1 VFPDADLD
9 AALPVIV
16 KSALQNAGQTCSA
29 GSRLLPHWDIRDAV
43 LDGVAQLVAR
53 VRIGAGPTD
62 PDLGPLISAKQR
74 NRVESMVTR
83 AADAGSQVA
92 GSGTR
97 ELTAQGFFFPPTLV
111 SDVDP
116 ASEIAREEVFGP
128 VVAAMTF
135 ATVEEAVALANGTD
149 YGLIA
154 AVWTK
159 DVDIAFRLSE
169 ELMAGQVYLNT
180 YGAGGGVEIPFGGF
194 KKSGYGREKGFEALA
209 AFCQTKSVILKVQ
222 R

>member
-1 VFPDADLD
+1 MFPDADLD

-29 GSRLLPHWDIRDAV
+29 GSRLLLHEDIRDAV
-43 LDGVAQLVAR
+43 LDGVAQLLAR

-180 YGAGGGVEIPFGGF
+180 YGAGGGVEIPFGRF
-194 KKSGYGREKGFEALA
+194 KKSGYRREKGFEALA

>member
-1 VFPDADLD
+1 
-9 AALPVIV
+9 
-16 KSALQNAGQTCSA
+16 
-29 GSRLLPHWDIRDAV
+29 
-43 LDGVAQLVAR
+43 
-53 VRIGAGPTD
+53 
-62 PDLGPLISAKQR
+62 
-74 NRVESMVTR
+74 
-83 AADAGSQVA
+83 
-92 GSGTR
+92 
-97 ELTAQGFFFPPTLV
+97 
-111 SDVDP
+111 
-116 ASEIAREEVFGP
+116 
-128 VVAAMTF
+128 MTF